1 MKKLFLLVITIICA
15 GTFAVGQEQVT
26 ADPVSAQKGVTYG
39 EGTTEQGAISIKE
52 LEKKVAQEPYEGKVK
67 VKVLDVCLKKGCWM
81 TVENPGGEKMMV
93 KFKDYGFFMP
103 KDIIGK
109 QVVLDGEATVEET
122 SVKQL
127 QHYAG
132 DAGKSKAEIAKIKNP
147 KKELTFVAKGVL
159 VL

>member
-1 MKKLFLLVITIICA
+1 MKKIFLFLVAAFGIATVA
-15 GTFAVGQEQVT
+15 FSQ
-26 ADPVSAQKGVTYG
+26 DPVSAQKGITYG
-39 EGTTEQGAISIKE
+39 EGASEQGAISIKE
-52 LEKKVAQEPYEGKVK
+52 LEKKVGQEPFEGKVK
-67 VKVLDVCLKKGCWM
+67 VKVLEVCEKKGCWM
-81 TVENPGGEKMMV
+81 KVENPGGETMMV

-109 QVVLDGEATVEET
+109 QVVLDGEATVEEV

-132 DAGKSKAEIAKIKNP
+132 DAGKSKQEIARIKKP
-147 KKELTFVAKGVL
+147 KKELNFVAKGVL